1 MSIHTILSEIQKQL
15 KAPKGQHN
23 SFGGYMYRSCE
34 DIQEAVKPFLPEGV
48 TLVISD
54 DMVAIGERVYVKA
67 TATLSNGTEAISAN
81 AFAREALA
89 KKGMDEAQV
98 TGSASSYARKYALNG
113 LLLIDDAKDADF
125 GTADGDS
132 EPQQRRQAAN
142 SAASD
147 GNLDAEII
155 AQMNAATA
163 VPDLVKIMNS
173 LSAEDKRAAKS
184 TFDARMG
191 ALRKAA

>member
-1 MSIHTILSEIQKQL
+1 MSIHSILSDIQKKL
-15 KAPKGQHN
+15 KAPKKQWNKFSEFH
-23 SFGGYMYRSCE
+23 YRSSE
-34 DIQEAVKPFLPEGV
+34 DIQEAVKPLLPEGV
-48 TLVISD
+48 VLTLSD
-54 DMVAIGERVYVKA
+54 DVVLVGDRIYIKA
-67 TATLSNGTEAISAN
+67 TATLSNGTEQASST
-81 AFAREALA
+81 AFAREALT
-89 KKGMDEAQV
+89 KKGMDDAQI

-125 GTADGDS
+125 GTADSGN

-173 LSAEDKRAAKS
+173 LSAEDKRAAKP